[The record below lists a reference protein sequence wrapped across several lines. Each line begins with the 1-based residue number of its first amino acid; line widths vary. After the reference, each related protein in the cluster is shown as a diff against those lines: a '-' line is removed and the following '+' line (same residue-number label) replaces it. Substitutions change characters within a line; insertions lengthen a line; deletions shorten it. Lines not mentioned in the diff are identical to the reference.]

1 MPSSS
6 DSPYLLTLRVELTFG
21 WNEIDAR
28 DGTLLVWRDSHWT
41 MSESNCFPSV
51 SEHTHHPLVP
61 LTCSFC
67 LFSILGPLWASSAV
81 GLLARQW
88 LSHLMGLGGEEAVLF
103 HSLRITGQRG
113 LILAAWCW
121 LLQLVHGEELLS
133 PQGCHES
140 FCWKGA
146 GGEHDAENM

>member
-1 MPSSS
+1 MPLQ
-6 DSPYLLTLRVELTFG
+6 PG
-21 WNEIDAR
+21 
-28 DGTLLVWRDSHWT
+28 
-41 MSESNCFPSV
+41 
-51 SEHTHHPLVP
+51 
-61 LTCSFC
+61 
-67 LFSILGPLWASSAV
+67 V
-81 GLLARQW
+81 GLL
-88 LSHLMGLGGEEAVLF
+88 
-103 HSLRITGQRG
+103 